1 MWKIAA
7 YFLLALVSVSFFACR
22 NISRTEEE
30 NRAQADSLEYRI
42 VYYIHG
48 DGSYLYHDND
58 GNDIQADERMVDQAI
73 SVAEALPN
81 SEVFIFHQKSKKHF
95 LFLFP
100 LKDGEFY
107 YFRNGQLIENESYN
121 SNPSLLN
128 LDIEAA
134 FFREYAS
141 YVQDLPGKILRNFF
155 LYYGHE
161 IPETDGSG
169 YNASYNEKPFSTG
182 NLAKALSL
190 FKSTSQMGDS
200 KFDFLLL
207 STCYNGTP
215 GVISQLTPY
224 ANYIMASPE
233 YLHLSYISSEFL
245 KELPR
250 SNQMEDLHSYLKGF
264 AENAFIRLKEDTR
277 TMITIALYDAEKVK
291 KFLTGYETARASNT
305 EPGDVTGSARE
316 NFSENAGC
324 VDCSKEK
331 SFDTKAAKQGIDL
344 FYNPP
349 QFGKYKDKLTHSGW
363 GCPK

>member
-1 MWKIAA
+1 MGKPGI
-7 YFLLALVSVSFFACR
+7 YVLLFLTGIWFSACR
-22 NISRTEEE
+22 NVSKLEEE
-30 NRAQADSLEYRI
+30 HIETDSIKYRI

-58 GNDIQADERMVDQAI
+58 GNEIQADERMVNQAI

-81 SEVFIFHQKSKKHF
+81 SEVFIFHQKQKKHI

-107 YFRNGQLIENESYN
+107 YYRNRQLLDNESYN
-121 SNPSLLN
+121 SNASLQN

-141 YVQDLPGKILRNFF
+141 YVPDLPDKVVRNIF

-161 IPETDGSG
+161 IPESGGMG
-169 YNASYNEKPFSTG
+169 YNSSYPEKPFSVD

-190 FKSTSQMGDS
+190 FKSATQIGNS

-215 GVISQLTPY
+215 GVIDKLAPY
-224 ANYIMASPE
+224 ASYIMASPE
-233 YLHLSYISSEFL
+233 YLHLSYISSEYL
-245 KELPR
+245 KKLPR
-250 SNQMEDLHSYLKGF
+250 KSQLEDFHAYLKRF
-264 AENAFIRLKEDTR
+264 AEAAFMRLKEDTR
-277 TMITIALYDAEKVK
+277 TMITIALYDADRVK
-291 KFLTGYETARASNT
+291 DFLNSYIYAKAADRSPQDE
-305 EPGDVTGSARE
+305 TGSGRE
-316 NFSENAGC
+316 TTIPDDAGC
-324 VDCSKEK
+324 IDCSRE
-331 SFDTKAAKQGIDL
+331 SFFDTKAAKQGIDL

-349 QFGKYKDKLTHSGW
+349 QFGKYKGKLTHSGW